1 MIIQIDTNNLSD
13 TDVYFLQLLLDP
25 ENTDRVGMTDG
36 QIEAQ
41 TAAAPNSFAAQ
52 AQSPA
57 KPTNTRTRR
66 TKLEIAFDEALARY
80 EGPNTGDGSDWKA
93 FQEAAEALKAKD
105 PQNERFQKHYAGPD
119 SVGESTPVS
128 TAATNM
134 AEAAAALTEALDGK
148 VTDEEETSVSTI
160 TVEQVTTLAAGLIQ
174 SNRAAMV
181 EILKTFGARRVSEI
195 PEDRYAELADAIRN
209 APAA

>member
-1 MIIQIDTNNLSD
+1 MIIQIDTNNLSE
-13 TDVYFLQLLLDP
+13 TDLYFLQLLLDP

-36 QIEAQ
+36 EIKAQ

-52 AQSPA
+52 AQAGP
-57 KPTNTRTRR
+57 KPTGTRTRR

-80 EGPNTGDGSDWKA
+80 EGPNTGDGSEWKA

-105 PQNERFQKHYAGPD
+105 PQNERIAQLEGVEAPVDEPAPD
-119 SVGESTPVS
+119 RD
-128 TAATNM
+128 TAEGY
-134 AEAAAALTEALDGK
+134 AEAESEEA
-148 VTDEEETSVSTI
+148 SVSDTSGTI
-160 TVEQVTTLAAGLIQ
+160 TVEQLTNLASGLIQ

>member
-36 QIEAQ
+36 EIKVQ

-52 AQSPA
+52 AQAGP
-57 KPTNTRTRR
+57 KPIGTRTRR

-80 EGPNTGDGSDWKA
+80 EGPNTGDGSEWKA

-105 PQNERFQKHYAGPD
+105 PQNERIAQLEGVVAP
-119 SVGESTPVS
+119 VGESTPVA

-160 TVEQVTTLAAGLIQ
+160 TVEQVTALAAGLIQ

>member
-1 MIIQIDTNNLSD
+1 MIIQIDTNNLSE
-13 TDVYFLQLLLDP
+13 TDLYFLQLLLDP

-36 QIEAQ
+36 EIKAQ

-52 AQSPA
+52 AQAGP
-57 KPTNTRTRR
+57 KPTGTRTRR

-80 EGPNTGDGSDWKA
+80 EGPNTGDGSEWKA
-93 FQEAAEALKAKD
+93 FQEAAEALKVKD
-105 PQNERFQKHYAGPD
+105 PQNERIAQLEGVEAPVD
-119 SVGESTPVS
+119 EPAPEAENWEEST
-128 TAATNM
+128 
-134 AEAAAALTEALDGK
+134 DGK
-148 VTDEEETSVSTI
+148 TTGLVQDDAPEAI
-160 TVEQVTTLAAGLIQ
+160 TVEQLTNLASGLIQ